1 VPDDSRMTPESPLLD
16 LLVVGGLTVD
26 RFADGSTAPG
36 GTVMHVARA
45 SAARGLAVGIL
56 TTSGEEPEARAGLA
70 ELGRLAR
77 VVERRPGDHSATFH
91 HRESGE
97 GRRLWLERRGGLVD
111 VDPGAR
117 GRIWTTSILFAPVLA
132 EIPLSAFQVW
142 GDTWYRGATLQGWL
156 RSTDEGAEVRPLP
169 LSAIEPGIVDG
180 LRRFNLLVASREDL
194 LAEAADPND
203 QLTAL
208 RRLVGRPPTLIV
220 TDGAA
225 GLWLDMPLG
234 GPRRSLRR
242 HFAVP
247 WRVEASSTVGAGD
260 ILAAFLT
267 IEPDEA
273 GLRTDLWIERAMR
286 VVAEVLEGRRPQG

>member
-1 VPDDSRMTPESPLLD
+1 MTSEPPLLD
-16 LLVVGGLTVD
+16 LLVVGGMTVD
-26 RFADGSTAPG
+26 RFADGSSSPG

-45 SAARGLAVGIL
+45 AAARGLGVGIL
-56 TTSGEEPEARAGLA
+56 TTSGGEAEAQAGLA
-70 ELGRLAR
+70 ELHRLAR
-77 VVERRPGDHSATFH
+77 VVEHRPGDHSATFR

-97 GRRLWLERRGGLVD
+97 GRRLWLERVGGMVE
-111 VDPGAR
+111 VGPGAR
-117 GRIWTTSILFAPVLA
+117 DRIWTRAILFAPVLA

-142 GDTWYRGATLQGWL
+142 GDIWYRGATLQGWL
-156 RSTDEGAEVRPLP
+156 RSKDEGAEVQPLP
-169 LSAIEPGIVDG
+169 LSAIEPGIVEA
-180 LRRFNLLVASREDL
+180 LRGFNLLVASREDL
-194 LAEAADPND
+194 LGESADPYD

-220 TDGAA
+220 TDGIA

-234 GPRRSLRR
+234 GPHRSLRR

-247 WRVEASSTVGAGD
+247 WRVETSSTVGAGD

-267 IEPDEA
+267 IQSDKL

-286 VVAEVLEGRRPQG
+286 VVAEILEARST